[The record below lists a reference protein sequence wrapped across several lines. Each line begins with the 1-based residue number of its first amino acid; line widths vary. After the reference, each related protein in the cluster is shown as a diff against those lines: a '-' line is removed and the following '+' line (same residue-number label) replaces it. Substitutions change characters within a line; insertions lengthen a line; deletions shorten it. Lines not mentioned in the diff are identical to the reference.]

1 MELGKTT
8 AKFIVKRFTK
18 NRLNNMK
25 VVIATS
31 LLLSGA
37 IAFAPSVPS
46 RRCVAAVSSPA
57 QTTTLFGGGDDE
69 EEGGLDLDL
78 GEMFDMYV

>member
-1 MELGKTT
+1 
-8 AKFIVKRFTK
+8 
-18 NRLNNMK
+18 MK

-57 QTTTLFGGGDDE
+57 QMTTLFGGGDD